1 MGKETE
7 LKYEVGDLQ
16 LLDCILC
23 SPEIRSRMQADFT
36 YIQMQ
41 STYFDTPEQ
50 LLSQNRQTLRLRRE
64 NEKSVICFKTAGNGM
79 TRGEWETEG
88 SVLSEAL
95 PKLVK
100 QGAPELLLTLC
111 ENEELLPVCGARFTR
126 ITAPLSLDG
135 CTATLCGDVGEL
147 YAASRSIP
155 LCELELELSEGS
167 EEALL
172 SFGRQ
177 LAGRFGIH
185 EGKESKFA
193 RAKALTEGN

>member
-7 LKYEVGDLQ
+7 FKYEVGDLQ

-23 SPEIRSRMQADFT
+23 DRELRSRMQADFS

-41 STYFDTPEQ
+41 TTYFDTPEQ
-50 LLSQNRQTLRLRRE
+50 VLSQNRQMLRVRRE
-64 NEKSVICFKTAGNGM
+64 NEKSVVCFKTAGDGA

-95 PKLVK
+95 PKLV
-100 QGAPELLLTLC
+100 QAGAPQVLLSLC

-147 YAASRSIP
+147 YAGAKSIP
-155 LCELELELSEGS
+155 LCELELELSVGS
-167 EEALL
+167 EEALF

-177 LAGRFGIH
+177 LAERYGIK
-185 EGKESKFA
+185 EGNKSKFA
-193 RAKALTEGN
+193 RANALKEGN